1 MNEKEK
7 KKTDKNQYSIKD
19 NDRALMYIG
28 YTIQSLLKAIR
39 VADMI
44 RTEQVAEPVIIQAF
58 QWFLFDAMTQYF
70 RFAETQPKD
79 KVESEE
85 VAKVID
91 TIEDI
96 LQKVK
101 KGEK

>member
-1 MNEKEK
+1 MNKKEK

-28 YTIQSLLKAIR
+28 YTIQSLYKAIR
-39 VADMI
+39 IADMI
-44 RTEQVAEPVIIQAF
+44 EKEQVADPVIVKAF

-70 RFAETQPKD
+70 RFAETLTKTD
-79 KVESEE
+79 VESEK
-85 VAKVID
+85 VANAID
-91 TIEDI
+91 TIEEI